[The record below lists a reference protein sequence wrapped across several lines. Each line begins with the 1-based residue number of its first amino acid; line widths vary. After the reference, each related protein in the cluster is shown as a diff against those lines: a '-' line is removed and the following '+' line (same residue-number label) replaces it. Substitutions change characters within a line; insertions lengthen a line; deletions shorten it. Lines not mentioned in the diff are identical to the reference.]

1 MQVISSPTKK
11 GAVGALTSGTD
22 VERGILGEDLLTSG
36 VVALIR
42 LQEICGSIRRAKISP
57 FDNRLNQTDATINGV
72 IVRVVRF
79 GKFYTNKSNNDV
91 DPESAHPITFSP
103 ELENQTR

>member
-1 MQVISSPTKK
+1 VQVISSPTKK

-72 IVRVVRF
+72 IDRVERF
-79 GKFYTNKSNNDV
+79 GKSLQIN
-91 DPESAHPITFSP
+91 PITMWIQNQPIQSHSP
-103 ELENQTR
+103 LS